1 MNDLSLSG
9 MALVFCAAL
18 LFSASVTADKLV
30 VFGATGNLGQK
41 IVREALDRDHDV
53 IGISRSPENF
63 AYTEAN
69 FTGQAGNPTSLESV
83 KEVIKGVDVIIN
95 AVGGREEIVP
105 ENTAMFQS
113 ALAITEALDEFGDQG
128 PHLIVIAGG
137 STMASSFDDLL
148 ENMPAS
154 FTEGSTGRALYIGHW
169 RAYETY
175 LASNLN
181 WTLVTPPFRFIGW
194 REGTGEDY
202 RTGEYRTAT
211 TGRVFDEEG
220 NNVLTASDLAVAVV
234 DIAENGDFVHS
245 KVALGY

>member
-1 MNDLSLSG
+1 MRESIFRFCFTFVGLLL
-9 MALVFCAAL
+9 LV
-18 LFSASVTADKLV
+18 SSVNAERIV
-30 VFGATGNLGQK
+30 IFGATGNLGQK
-41 IVREALDRDHDV
+41 IVREALDRGHEV
-53 IGISRSPENF
+53 VGISRSPENF
-63 AYTEAN
+63 TYTAAN
-69 FTGQAGNPTSLESV
+69 FTGLAGNPTSLESV
-83 KEVIKGVDVIIN
+83 KEVIQGADVIIN

-113 ALAITEALDEFGDQG
+113 ALTITEALGEFGDQG

-202 RTGEYRTAT
+202 RTGEYRTST

-220 NNVLTASDLAVAVV
+220 NNVLTASDLAVAVI
-234 DIAENGDFVHS
+234 DIAENGDFIHS